1 MIELRRVIT
10 LYEVIVTKV
19 FIYEGKTL
27 TIIIILVT
35 KECFTWKLICKLKSD
50 ALFGVK
56 PAQLLAI
63 VKSAMENSLSVDA
76 DVAEIRSRRIEGY
89 HPPLKGIIANFI

>member
-27 TIIIILVT
+27 TITIILVT

-56 PAQLLAI
+56 PARLLAI
-63 VKSAMENSLSVDA
+63 VKPAMENSLSVDA
-76 DVAEIRSRRIEGY
+76 DVAEIHSRRIEGY
-89 HPPLKGIIANFI
+89 NPPLKGIIANFI